1 MWNGIEES
9 NKKERDE
16 QGSVSEERKGLN
28 KKKKLK
34 MTVKK
39 GQFNNIFFLENAKQ
53 LPISHCFSGSPS
65 KKENEIVG
73 L

>member
-1 MWNGIEES
+1 
-9 NKKERDE
+9 
-16 QGSVSEERKGLN
+16 
-28 KKKKLK
+28 

-65 KKENEIVG
+65 KKENGIVG

>member
-1 MWNGIEES
+1 
-9 NKKERDE
+9 
-16 QGSVSEERKGLN
+16 
-28 KKKKLK
+28 

-65 KKENEIVG
+65 KKENGIVG
-73 L
+73 LWICDTAAYNPIQLSISIIVIYD